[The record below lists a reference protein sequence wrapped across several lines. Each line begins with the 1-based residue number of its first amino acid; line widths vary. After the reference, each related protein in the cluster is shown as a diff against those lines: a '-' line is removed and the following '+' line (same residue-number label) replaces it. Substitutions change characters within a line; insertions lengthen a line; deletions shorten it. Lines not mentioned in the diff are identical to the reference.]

1 MWEQPPLLTAHALS
15 PTSPQ
20 TPTVS
25 LSHTHH
31 SHLSLTHHLHTCLTH
46 LSHSLSHSCQQCTI
60 LHCRLIAQPTRR
72 YALLRLC
79 THTHT
84 HTHKNTAK
92 KRVSPNEF
100 FRYLAHSLP
109 KVPMESVHSEVWRDA
124 FQWVTSH
131 QISTTPNEEPQT
143 YEKFLDL
150 KIYFI
155 HLIQSRK
162 IHWIQHGMI
171 TCDIILREN
180 CYSSMAVLTLVIS
193 TTL

>member
-31 SHLSLTHHLHTCLTH
+31 SHT
-46 LSHSLSHSCQQCTI
+46 SHSLTTCTPVSHTCPTHSVTHASSVLSCTADS
-60 LHCRLIAQPTRR
+60 LHNQHDAMRSSD
-72 YALLRLC
+72 YA
-79 THTHT
+79 HT